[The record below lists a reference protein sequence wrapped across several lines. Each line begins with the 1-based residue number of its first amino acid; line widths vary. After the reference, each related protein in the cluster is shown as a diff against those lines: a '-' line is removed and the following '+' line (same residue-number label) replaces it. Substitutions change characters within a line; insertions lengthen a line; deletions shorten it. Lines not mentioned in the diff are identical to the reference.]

1 MNCFTH
7 TSTLTLAAP
16 LDQLHAV
23 IVCTVLTIFGFSL
36 ISGLSPPS
44 TIANS
49 IVRSSICAPT
59 LGGDCTR
66 IAAIVAGAL
75 AGAPRIGIK

>member
-1 MNCFTH
+1 MNSFTH
-7 TSTLTLAAP
+7 TSTLTLATP

-23 IVCTVLTIFGFSL
+23 IVCTVLTIFGFLL
-36 ISGLSPPS
+36 IGGLSLSS

-49 IVRSSICAPT
+49 NVRSSICAPT
-59 LGGDCTR
+59 LGVDSTR